1 MRRMDVF
8 TRVREAARRLWR
20 VFRARDVVE
29 VARVL
34 SPSFD
39 ERVQKKVDEAAA
51 KRSWSYHLFWWRM
64 DRVPY
69 RLRSMLMNVER
80 GLEDLG
86 VFTAE
91 FQQRHEVLRR
101 YFAGDP
107 LGKEERDA
115 AVQMIKRFKAAASRI
130 AVLDV
135 LTDRKPGAGFISALN
150 EVLRSEGAPTIPEK
164 ASEEDIARHLAS
176 IDPGLALKALRHAE
190 EHLKNEI
197 DNRRG

>member
-1 MRRMDVF
+1 M
-8 TRVREAARRLWR
+8 TREGFARRLWR
-20 VFRARDVVE
+20 ALRARDLIE
-29 VARVL
+29 FIRAL
-34 SPSFD
+34 SPRFD

-69 RLRSMLMNVER
+69 RLRSMLIKNVER

-101 YFAGDP
+101 YFAGDS

-115 AVQMIKRFKAAASRI
+115 AAQMIKRFKVAASRL

-135 LTDRKPGAGFISALN
+135 LIDRKPGAGFISALN
-150 EVLRSEGAPTIPEK
+150 EVLKSEGAPAIPEK
-164 ASEEDIARHLAS
+164 ASAEDIARHLAS

-190 EHLKNEI
+190 ERLKNEI
-197 DNRRG
+197 TMIIEEAKHVR

>member
-1 MRRMDVF
+1 MTGEGF
-8 TRVREAARRLWR
+8 ARRLR
-20 VFRARDVVE
+20 RALRARDLIE
-29 VARVL
+29 FIRAL

-51 KRSWSYHLFWWRM
+51 KRSWTYHLFWWRM
-64 DRVPY
+64 DRVPFM
-69 RLRSMLMNVER
+69 LRSMLMNVEK

-91 FQQRHEVLRR
+91 FQHRHEVLRR

-115 AVQMIKRFKAAASRI
+115 AVQMIKRFKAAASRL

-135 LTDRKPGAGFISALN
+135 ITDR
-150 EVLRSEGAPTIPEK
+150 
-164 ASEEDIARHLAS
+164 
-176 IDPGLALKALRHAE
+176 
-190 EHLKNEI
+190 
-197 DNRRG
+197 

>member
-1 MRRMDVF
+1 M
-8 TRVREAARRLWR
+8 TREGFARRLRR
-20 VFRARDVVE
+20 VLRARNLIQFIR
-29 VARVL
+29 AL

-39 ERVQKKVDEAAA
+39 ERVQKKVEEAAA
-51 KRSWSYHLFWWRM
+51 KRSWTYHLFWWRM

-107 LGKEERDA
+107 LGEEERDA
-115 AVQMIKRFKAAASRI
+115 AVQMIKRFKDAASRL

-135 LTDRKPGAGFISALN
+135 LTDRRPGAGFISALN
-150 EVLRSEGAPTIPEK
+150 EVLGSEGVPAIPEK
-164 ASEEDIARHLAS
+164 ASAEDIARRLAS

-190 EHLKNEI
+190 EHLRNEI
-197 DNRRG
+197 TMIIKEAKHAR